1 MIDFGQTDA
10 VARKRIVTAIS
21 VFALLASLAFLWA
34 KARFDSTIPFLP
46 PDGRA
51 AWITYPLEQQTKL
64 REGNYVDL
72 IADFRSDI
80 VMSSSPA
87 RAVIGLRAMRLYRI
101 WVNGREI
108 PADPARQMDWKRVHE
123 IDLGGY
129 LAAGPN
135 SVVVSVNNVSGPPAL
150 WVNAEGPLAALS
162 SGRSWRVSLSG
173 GPMVQAVA
181 ANDDFSYP
189 AADAPSPSSAL
200 ASTLPVLALFFALS
214 FAMYWWNCFADARD
228 NLQQPPVIGHLRFT
242 PETVLALA
250 LALWAILFIRNYG
263 RLPIDL
269 GFDGREHLDHIRY
282 LLERGT
288 LPRASD
294 GWEMYQPPLYY
305 LLSAAL
311 VKLASIFLPMEK
323 AMYAARLVPFLSGAG
338 QIVLVWLAAR
348 LLMPENAIARMFAVA
363 MAAVIPMN
371 IYISHYSS
379 NESLS
384 AVMIAL
390 SLYLALR
397 TVASGDAASGDVTQR
412 SFAVIGLSC
421 GLALLSK
428 FTALLVIP
436 VILAAVVAHGLNRD
450 SGSLTDALKPV
461 VTIFLVV
468 AAVSGWFY
476 IRNWSAYGNPLVGNW
491 DAVTG
496 MRWWQDP
503 GYHTSGYFMR
513 FGRVFESPYF
523 SGFHSFWDSI
533 YSTFWGDGDIGGKAY
548 FRSRPPWNYDY
559 MSAAYLLAAPV
570 AVFFAGGLVT
580 MARRAYGDLDVGRL
594 AILWSGYAL
603 VFGVVYINL
612 KLPFYGQAKAFY
624 ALAGMLP
631 FSLVCAEGFS
641 LADGFLQRRRL
652 NYARAALR
660 GWFGMLAGAVF
671 LSFFSA

>member
-1 MIDFGQTDA
+1 MINSGQTDA
-10 VARKRIVTAIS
+10 VARKRIIAAIS
-21 VFALLASLAFLWA
+21 VFALLASMAFLWA
-34 KARFDSTIPFLP
+34 KARFDSSIPFLP
-46 PDGRA
+46 SDGRA
-51 AWITYPLEQQTKL
+51 AWITCPLEQQTKL
-64 REGNYVDL
+64 REGNSVDL
-72 IADFRSDI
+72 IADFRNDI
-80 VMSSSPA
+80 VLSSSSA

-108 PADPARQMDWKRVHE
+108 PADPVRQMDWKQVHE

-135 SVVVSVNNVSGPPAL
+135 SVVVSVNNASGPPAL

-162 SGRSWRVSLSG
+162 SGPMWRVSLSG
-173 GPMVQAVA
+173 GPMAAAVA
-181 ANDDFSYP
+181 ADDDYRYP

-200 ASTLPVLALFFALS
+200 ASTLPALALFFMLS
-214 FAMYWWNCFADARD
+214 FVMYWWNRFADARA
-228 NLQQPPVIGHLRFT
+228 NLQQHPVIRRLRFT

-250 LALWAILFIRNYG
+250 LAFWAILFLRNYG

-282 LLERGT
+282 LLERGS

-311 VKLASIFLPMEK
+311 VKIASIFLPMEK
-323 AMYAARLVPFLSGAG
+323 AVYAARMVPFLSGAG

-371 IYISHYSS
+371 VYISHYAS

-384 AVMIAL
+384 ALMIAL
-390 SLYLALR
+390 SLFLALR
-397 TVASGDAASGDVTQR
+397 AITSGAMNSRFAAI
-412 SFAVIGLSC
+412 IGLSC
-421 GLALLSK
+421 GLALLTK
-428 FTALLVIP
+428 FTALLVVP
-436 VILAAVVAHGLNRD
+436 VILAAVMAHGLNRET
-450 SGSLTDALKPV
+450 GSLPDAIKPV
-461 VTIFLVV
+461 MTMLLVV

-523 SGFHSFWDSI
+523 AGFHSFWDSI

-548 FRSRPPWNYDY
+548 FRSRPPWNYAY
-559 MSAAYLLAAPV
+559 MSAVYLLAAPV
-570 AVFFAGGLVT
+570 AVFFACGLVS
-580 MARRAYGDLDVGRL
+580 MARRAYSDIDIGRL
-594 AILWSGYAL
+594 AVLWSGYAL
-603 VFGVVYINL
+603 AFGVVYINL

-631 FSLVCAEGFS
+631 FSLVFAEGFA
-641 LADGFLQRRRL
+641 LADGFFQRRRL
-652 NYARAALR
+652 DFARAVLR
-660 GWFGMLAGAVF
+660 GWYGTLAGAVF